1 MNKKEKIK
9 FIKDVLK
16 EIENKVLSNINDI
29 PEEWDELELRELIIK
44 VTERYHTYGG
54 VYGHSKKSRRYQV
67 FKYVSTY
74 KLSL

>member
-1 MNKKEKIK
+1 MNKEEKIK
-9 FIKDVLK
+9 FVKDVLK

-29 PEEWDELELRELIIK
+29 PEEWDGHELRELIIK
-44 VTERYHTYGG
+44 ATNRYGVFGGIYG
-54 VYGHSKKSRRYQV
+54 YSKKSRRYQV